1 MMTLPRS
8 WLFVPADSERKLG
21 HALSAAADA
30 LILDLEDAVLPER
43 KAIARDMAVK
53 FLRAHAGSL
62 AAHGPALWVRVNSR
76 SSGLLADDVRAV
88 LAAHPDGLL
97 LPKAESPDELW
108 ALDALMTEA
117 ERGNPPK
124 MPAAIMALVTETAD
138 AVLNLPRYVR
148 DADGERGRLPSRL
161 VALTWGGEDLS
172 AELGASANR
181 EANGDFRFTYQLVRS
196 ACQLTAAAT
205 GLAAVETICVD
216 FRNAEV
222 LTRQASRAAED
233 GFSGMLAIHPAQVP
247 LINAAFT
254 PTPAQVEQARRVLAA
269 FAAGDAG
276 GSGAGAAQLDGR
288 MLDRPHRV
296 QAERL
301 LGRAR

>member
-1 MMTLPRS
+1 MTTLPRS

-21 HALSAAADA
+21 HALSASADA
-30 LILDLEDAVLPER
+30 LILDLEDAVLPGR
-43 KAIARDMAVK
+43 KAIARDMAVE
-53 FLRAHAGSL
+53 FLRAHGREPAGQR
-62 AAHGPALWVRVNSR
+62 PALWVRVNSR
-76 SSGLLADDVRAV
+76 SSGLFADDVRAV

-124 MPAAIMALVTETAD
+124 VPAAIMALVTETAD

-172 AELGASANR
+172 AELGASTNR

-222 LTRQASRAAED
+222 LARQASRAAED

-276 GSGAGAAQLDGR
+276 GSGAGTVQLDGR

-301 LGRAR
+301 LGRVR